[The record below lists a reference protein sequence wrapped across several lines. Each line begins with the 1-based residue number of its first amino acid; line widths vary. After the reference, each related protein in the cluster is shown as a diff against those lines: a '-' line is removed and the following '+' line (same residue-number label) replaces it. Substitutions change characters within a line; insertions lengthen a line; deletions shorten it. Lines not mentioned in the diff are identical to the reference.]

1 MPKKS
6 IFSWDPDTYTVQ
18 ALESIARGANRDDWR
33 SIKDEYTRLRDIA
46 HKRIMR
52 LGESEFKK
60 TSAYTSHVKR
70 VRYIDPDT
78 GKTKYM
84 KKDAFPKLRD
94 LDPRDIPAAMAE
106 MVKFLQAKTS
116 TVAGQRSR
124 KSKTIKAWQEQG
136 LDLNEKNYNKV
147 MDLLKEMRSRKI
159 LYGSDKVITL
169 VETSMQKGWNFNKVL
184 KAGTLDKM
192 LANADRVSKIPQK
205 AGANIDEYVR
215 RELGW

>member
-6 IFSWDPDTYTVQ
+6 IFSWDPETYTVQ

-33 SIKDEYTRLRDIA
+33 SIKEEYTRLRDIA
-46 HKRIMR
+46 HKRITR
-52 LGESEFKK
+52 LGQSEFKK
-60 TSAYTSHVKR
+60 SAAYQAHKQ
-70 VRYIDPDT
+70 D
-78 GKTKYM
+78 
-84 KKDAFPKLRD
+84 FPKLRD

-116 TVAGQRSR
+116 TVSGQRSR
-124 KSKTIKAWQEQG
+124 RSKTIKAWQEQG

-147 MDLLKEMRSRKI
+147 MALLKEMRSRKI

-184 KAGTLDKM
+184 KAGQLDKM
-192 LANADRVSKIPQK
+192 LANADQLREIPK
-205 AGANIDEYVR
+205 TAGQNLDEYVR
-215 RELGW
+215 RETGW